1 MDFPSQTK
9 NVPVRLKLSNIPY
22 SVTSETASSM
32 INLSDLRLD
41 DARALL
47 EHDPASSLPDPEESP
62 VAYLQGVI
70 DNLCELS
77 LKDPLTGLAN
87 RRHFR
92 NVLSREIDVV
102 ARSGESALLLM
113 LDIDHFKKVN
123 DTHGHLAGDHVLQ
136 AVARCLASCVRPMD
150 TVARYGGEE
159 FAAILPNCPASY
171 GKIVAERI
179 REAVGNLSISVAP
192 LVSIQVTVSIGGAYA
207 PEWIRSTTALWT
219 DRADIELYR
228 AKAEG
233 RNRVC
238 IDRPPVL
245 SVSAEEKSLLFG
257 HLSIG
262 DPAWVT
268 SVPNDVSGVT
278 AGGAMNRVN

>member
-1 MDFPSQTK
+1 
-9 NVPVRLKLSNIPY
+9 
-22 SVTSETASSM
+22 M
-32 INLSDLRLD
+32 IYLRDLRLD

-47 EHDPASSLPDPEESP
+47 EHDPANSLPEPKKSA
-62 VAYLQGVI
+62 VAYVQSVI
-70 DNLCELS
+70 DHLCELS

-92 NVLSREIDVV
+92 NVLGREIDAV
-102 ARSGESALLLM
+102 ARSGDSALLLM
-113 LDIDHFKKVN
+113 LDIDHFKKIN
-123 DTHGHLAGDHVLQ
+123 DTYGHLAGDRVLQ
-136 AVARCLASCVRPMD
+136 AIANCLATCVRPMD

-159 FAAILPNCPASY
+159 FAAILPNCPASF

-179 REAVGNLSISVAP
+179 RETVGNLTISVSP
-192 LVSIQVTVSIGGAYA
+192 LITIQVTVSIGGAYA
-207 PEWIRSTTALWT
+207 PEWVRSTTALWT

-228 AKAEG
+228 AKSEG

-238 IDRPPVL
+238 IDQQPVI

-262 DPAWVT
+262 EPAWIENVT
-268 SVPNDVSGVT
+268 SDLSDGAT
-278 AGGAMNRVN
+278 GSAMNRVN